1 MFLKGNS
8 IKAVARQQLENN
20 PFAKRLMKSKLFA
33 KRRTGVGLKNKNKKS
48 LIKKDET
55 KAIKK
60 PVQQKKVQ
68 SVSLK

>member
-33 KRRTGVGLKNKNKKS
+33 KRRTGVGLKNKKS

>member
-1 MFLKGNS
+1 MLFMGNA
-8 IKAVARQQLENN
+8 IQAVAKQQLENN

-33 KRRTGVGLKNKNKKS
+33 KRRTGVGLKKKNKKS

>member
-1 MFLKGNS
+1 MFFMGGAIAGLSKKVLKNT
-8 IKAVARQQLENN
+8 L
-20 PFAKRLMKSKLFA
+20 FAKRL
-33 KRRTGVGLKNKNKKS
+33 RGNGLKKKIKKS